1 MFCDS
6 NSKGDVSFEAWTFE
20 VKCLMKDKVYHK
32 DLLLQS
38 VRRSLKGEASR
49 LAMHL
54 GEDASLSDLQKLE
67 IIYGIVESGTTLLQQ
82 FYNSKQDAGETVATY

>member
-1 MFCDS
+1 
-6 NSKGDVSFEAWTFE
+6 
-20 VKCLMKDKVYHK
+20 MKDKVYHE

-54 GEDASLSDLQKLE
+54 GEDASLSDILQKLE
-67 IIYGIVESGTTLLQQ
+67 MVYGIVESGTTLLQQ
-82 FYNSKQDAGETVATY
+82 FYNSKQDAGETVAAY